1 MAVITDINQTRGV
14 VAIYADGTLLV
25 RLRKKHF
32 DKKPLTVG
40 QHIEIDEY
48 MDSMAAVQF
57 NDAYEAGL
65 TLLDFSMRTAEE
77 IRRGLVRKGF
87 VRPAADAVVEKLT
100 EVGLIDDRHYAVR
113 LAENASRKNTGL
125 YSVRRKLMSKGISE
139 ADADAALEE
148 LDGAQ
153 QLSAARA
160 VASKLARK
168 YADIEPRQARAKLSQ
183 ALARRGFSWDTIS
196 AALES
201 MGSEDD

>member
-1 MAVITDINQTRGV
+1 MAVITDINQTRGA

-32 DKKPLTVG
+32 DKKPLDVG

-113 LAENASRKNTGL
+113 LAENASRKNTGF

>member
-1 MAVITDINQTRGV
+1 MAVITDINQTRGA

-32 DKKPLTVG
+32 DKKPLDVG

-113 LAENASRKNTGL
+113 LAENASRKNTGF

-148 LDGAQ
+148 LDGVQ

-160 VASKLARK
+160 VVSKLARK

>member
-1 MAVITDINQTRGV
+1 MAVITDINQTRGA

-32 DKKPLTVG
+32 DKKPLDVG

-113 LAENASRKNTGL
+113 LAENASRKNTGF

-139 ADADAALEE
+139 ADADAALEA